1 MLDFLAF
8 MGGSLMVRI
17 FIVAALL
24 AVASGASAA
33 QVFKCVGADGKTAFS
48 DRPCSANAEA
58 VDIKDNRIG
67 GSFSPSDEW
76 LEVEERGRKISEINR
91 RYDNALRSL
100 NKGPCRSFSST
111 ELRSMVIANGVAVG
125 MTVSDATRAWGPAT
139 RVNGSQHAYH
149 WPRGGS
155 SYFYVQSGCV
165 TSVQGSYGG

>member
-1 MLDFLAF
+1 MVRLFLA
-8 MGGSLMVRI
+8 G
-17 FIVAALL
+17 ALL

-91 RYDNALRSL
+91 RYDNALRNI
-100 NKGPCRSFSST
+100 NKGPCRDFSST
-111 ELRSMVIANGVAVG
+111 ELRSTIIANGLVVG
-125 MTVSDATRAWGPAT
+125 MSVSDAIRSWGQPT
-139 RVNGSQHAYH
+139 RVNGSQYAYH
-149 WPRGGS
+149 WNRGGS
-155 SYFYVQSGCV
+155 SYFYVSGGCV
-165 TSVQGSYGG
+165 RSIQGPYNG